1 MGSGAELPERRA
13 QGPGHSAQAQH
24 SHRYVRRVAGLAA
37 RLGGSDLR
45 KRRVSPPQKPKS
57 ERTLKQ

>member
-1 MGSGAELPERRA
+1 MYGPVRLALGSALAEPLRIYRHGRSALWPVAECA

-37 RLGGSDLR
+37 RL
-45 KRRVSPPQKPKS
+45 
-57 ERTLKQ
+57 